1 MKIERELERHLNV
14 LEKINEA
21 KTYDELPNISFSSIT
36 SYITSN
42 TKFND
47 VKFSQKDFKPILDAL
62 IKNDFKKFD
71 GLKELYVNIVLSK
84 CPNVSLEDIE
94 SKYEEI
100 FDGIRINYLI
110 EEITL
115 KNVKSKMMKE
125 EIDKENHEEIM
136 KQINN
141 SYDIRD
147 LPNVG
152 LGDLNKNILRNANNN
167 SVKKRFKA
175 SELSDITNVYLNNNG
190 VGLPDYIIKLLEKQ
204 DLSNEEKRTLF
215 EEMLKNFISDKNLG
229 YIASE
234 INSKEKRKLFIYKYD
249 HEETMDN
256 IKDAKRIS
264 QLPQNLSISTLTSY
278 LLGNSTIYTNDNRFK
293 SENLKYLTNLL
304 LEGKKFDDDIV
315 IEEIKNITNKLY
327 PEKEDA
333 YVLLINKFK
342 TLPKTNYLVQEIN
355 YPFEKQKIF
364 IKNCSSN
371 VNVYLIPNEKSPIDG
386 GKFFNVYIN
395 RVDNLNLDDILP
407 EDLSKICSPKMDIDS
422 VEWYVQENFDPTF
435 KLVGGIITNKDEKIG
450 NVNVFRPNDGKVG
463 VSREEKEKI
472 NKIDNLDKE
481 IEIKEKT
488 SKYIEEQMNQIMNE
502 YEKKTLELQKQTLE
516 QIASLRN
523 SLTSNKKLTLKKD
536 DENK

>member
-21 KTYDELPNISFSSIT
+21 KIYDELPNISFSSIT

-71 GLKELYVNIVLSK
+71 GLKELYINIVLSK
-84 CPNVSLEDIE
+84 CPDVSLEDIE

-100 FDGIRINYLI
+100 FEGVRINYLI

-167 SVKKRFKA
+167 SVKKRFKV

-342 TLPKTNYLVQEIN
+342 SLPKTNYLVEEIN
-355 YPFEKQKIF
+355 YSLEKQKIF

-407 EDLSKICSPKMDIDS
+407 EDLSKISSPKMDIDS

-435 KLVGGIITNKDEKIG
+435 KLVGGIITNKDETIG

-472 NKIDNLDKE
+472 NKIDDLDKE
-481 IEIKEKT
+481 IEEKEKT
-488 SKYIEEQMNQIMNE
+488 SEYIEEQMNQIINE
-502 YEKKTLELQKQTLE
+502 YEKKALELQKQMLE
-516 QIASLRN
+516 QMVTLRN
-523 SLTSNKKLTLKKD
+523 SISSKKLTLKKND
-536 DENK
+536 NE